1 MRNLMTKYGLAV
13 LPMGWVAAAALAA
26 APATALAGDD
36 YARAAEASGTT
47 AFLAE
52 VFMPGSGYAIS
63 TSKDDRSAAVARA
76 DYAREAEAS
85 GTTTFEKE
93 VFMPSSVHAAEPG
106 AASGEPDEATTETAM
121 TLAHQQWVESIW
133 KSP

>member
-1 MRNLMTKYGLAV
+1 MRSLMTKYGWAV
-13 LPMGWVAAAALAA
+13 LPMGWVAAVALAA
-26 APATALAGDD
+26 APGAALAGDD

-52 VFMPGSGYAIS
+52 VFMPGSGYAIPS
-63 TSKDDRSAAVARA
+63 SKDDRSATVARA
-76 DYAREAEAS
+76 DYARAAEAS
-85 GTTTFEKE
+85 GTATFETE
-93 VFMPSSVHAAEPG
+93 VYMPSSVHAAEPG
-106 AASGEPDEATTETAM
+106 AASGEPDEATTESAD